1 MPRYYFDTN
10 DGRSLEVD
18 QTGLDL
24 ATIEEVRWA
33 ALDALPD
40 MARDALPRRP
50 VRELS
55 VQVRDE
61 GNRIVFTASLVLITC
76 QDGSSTD
83 PETSNGVSPRL
94 ASPRM

>member
-1 MPRYYFDTN
+1 MTRYYFDTN
-10 DGRSLEVD
+10 DGLSLAVD

-24 ATIEEVRWA
+24 ATMEEVRWA

-61 GNRIVFTASLVLITC
+61 QGKVVFTASLVLITR
-76 QDGSSTD
+76 QDGRTMD

-94 ASPRM
+94 ASPMM

>member
-10 DGRSLEVD
+10 DGRSLAVD

-24 ATIEEVRWA
+24 ATMEEVRWA

-40 MARDALPRRP
+40 MARDALPRHP
-50 VRELS
+50 VREIS

-61 GNRIVFTASLVLITC
+61 EGRVVFTASLVLITR
-76 QDGSSTD
+76 QDGRSMD
-83 PETSNGVSPRL
+83 PETSNGVSPPL
-94 ASPRM
+94 ASPMM